1 MSKVGFIFP
10 GQASQYP
17 GMGREL
23 HDEFPIA
30 REAFEEADQA
40 LGFSLSQLCFNGPEE
55 GLKQTENTQPA
66 ILAVSVAAFRV
77 VNSKGFRADY
87 VAGHSLGEY
96 SALVA
101 AGSLNFQDAVRSVRN
116 RGKYMQEAVLSG
128 KGAMA
133 AILGMDQQRV
143 EALCQE
149 ASAGE
154 VLSVA
159 NLNSQEQVVIAGTAS
174 AVARATELAPS
185 RGAKRAILLPVS
197 APFHCPMMQSAKE
210 RLERDLSAVSL
221 APCRIPLVSNVDAA
235 EISSVDQIRD
245 SLLRQVCSP
254 VRWMES
260 VQYLIH
266 HDVKLF
272 VELGPGRVLSGLV
285 RQIDRTAKTANV
297 ENVKSLK
304 DALDLMGSSTTHDSR
319 G

>member
-1 MSKVGFIFP
+1 LSKVGFVFP

-30 REAFEEADQA
+30 RQTFEEADQA
-40 LGFSLSQLCFNGPEE
+40 LGFSLSQLCFNGPGEE
-55 GLKQTENTQPA
+55 LKQTENTQPA
-66 ILAVSVAAFRV
+66 ILTVSVAAYRV
-77 VNSKGFRADY
+77 VSSKGFRADY

-101 AGSLNFQDAVRSVRN
+101 AGSLNFQDAVRTVRN
-116 RGKYMQEAVLSG
+116 RGKYMQEAVPSG

-133 AILGMDQQRV
+133 AVLGLDPSRV

-149 ASAGE
+149 AGAGE

-174 AVARATELAPS
+174 AVTRAIELARA
-185 RGAKRAILLPVS
+185 RGSKRAILLPVS
-197 APFHCPMMQSAKE
+197 APFHCPLMQSAKE
-210 RLERDLSAVSL
+210 RLERDLSALSL
-221 APCRIPLVSNVDAA
+221 APCQIPLVNNVDAS
-235 EISSVDQIRD
+235 EISSPDQVRD
-245 SLLRQVCSP
+245 SLVRQVSST
-254 VRWMES
+254 VRWTES

-285 RQIDRTAKTANV
+285 RQIDRTVRTANV
-297 ENVKSLK
+297 EDHKSLENT
-304 DALDLMGSSTTHDSR
+304 LDLMNSYGAP
-319 G
+319 

>member
-1 MSKVGFIFP
+1 
-10 GQASQYP
+10 
-17 GMGREL
+17 MGKEL

-30 REAFEEADQA
+30 RQAFEEADQA
-40 LGFSLSQLCFNGPEE
+40 LGFSLSQLCFHGPEE
-55 GLKQTENTQPA
+55 ELKQTENTQPA

-116 RGKYMQEAVLSG
+116 RGKYMQEAVSSG

-133 AILGMDQQRV
+133 AILGMNQQRV
-143 EALCQE
+143 EALCEE

-174 AVARATELAPS
+174 AVARATQLAPS

-197 APFHCPMMQSAKE
+197 APFHCPMMQFAQE

-221 APCRIPLVSNVDAA
+221 APCRIPLVSNVDAS

-245 SLLRQVCSP
+245 SLVRQVCSP

-285 RQIDRTAKTANV
+285 RQIDRTAKIANV

-304 DALDLMGSSTTHDSR
+304 DALDLMGSSTTHDSK

>member
-1 MSKVGFIFP
+1 LSKVGFIFP

-30 REAFEEADQA
+30 RQTFEEADQA

-55 GLKQTENTQPA
+55 ELKQTENTQPA

-101 AGSLNFQDAVRSVRN
+101 AGGLNFQDAVRSVKN
-116 RGKYMQEAVLSG
+116 RGKYMQEAVSSG
-128 KGAMA
+128 TGAMA

-197 APFHCPMMQSAKE
+197 APFHCPMMQSAQE

-221 APCRIPLVSNVDAA
+221 APCRIPLVSNVDAS

-245 SLLRQVCSP
+245 SLVRQVCSP

-285 RQIDRTAKTANV
+285 RQIDRTAKIANV

-304 DALDLMGSSTTHDSR
+304 DALDRMGSSTTHDSK